1 MIEGTVSLEEFKTLN
16 ERVAKMSESCIACR
30 TGLVSDVEHLKDELK
45 ETKRDVAEIKVLINK
60 ISEQVS
66 NLTVRVSLIVA
77 VIVGLANFVA
87 PLIFHK

>member
-16 ERVAKMSESCIACR
+16 EKVAKMSESCIACR
-30 TGLVSDVEHLKDELK
+30 TGLVSDVDHLKEELK
-45 ETKRDVAEIKVLINK
+45 ETKRDLSEIKVLINK

>member
-16 ERVAKMSESCIACR
+16 EKVAKMSESCIACR
-30 TGLVSDVEHLKDELK
+30 TGLVSDVDHLKEELK
-45 ETKRDVAEIKVLINK
+45 ETKKDVSEIKVLINK

>member
-16 ERVAKMSESCIACR
+16 EKVAKMSESCIACR
-30 TGLVSDVEHLKDELK
+30 TGLVSDVDHLKEELK
-45 ETKRDVAEIKVLINK
+45 ETKKDVAEIKMLINK

>member
-16 ERVAKMSESCIACR
+16 EKVAKMSESCIACR
-30 TGLVSDVEHLKDELK
+30 TGLVSDVDHLKDELK
-45 ETKRDVAEIKVLINK
+45 ETKKDVAEIKVLINK

>member
-16 ERVAKMSESCIACR
+16 EKVAKMSESCIACR
-30 TGLVSDVEHLKDELK
+30 TGLVSDVDHLKEELK
-45 ETKRDVAEIKVLINK
+45 ETKKDVSEIKLMINK